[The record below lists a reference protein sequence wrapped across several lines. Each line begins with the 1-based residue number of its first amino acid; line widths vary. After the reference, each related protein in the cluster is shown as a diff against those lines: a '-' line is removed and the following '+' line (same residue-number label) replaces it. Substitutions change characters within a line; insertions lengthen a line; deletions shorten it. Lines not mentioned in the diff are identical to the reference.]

1 MHAVAEELKS
11 ILKTADNLRQI
22 GDRAASVRPAPGK
35 WSKKEI
41 LGHLVDSAANN
52 HQRFVRLQLTP
63 RLELPGYDGDAWVS
77 LQHYQDR
84 PWQDLIDLWLMYNTQ
99 LAEVIRYVD
108 PKALRNVWRA
118 PDGKD
123 QNLEF
128 IIRDYLVHMQHHL
141 DQILFKNS

>member
-1 MHAVAEELKS
+1 MQAVAEELKS
-11 ILKTADNLRQI
+11 ILKAAANLRQI
-22 GDRAASVRPAPGK
+22 DEPSASVRPAPGK

-84 PWQDLIDLWLMYNTQ
+84 PWRDIIDLWLMYNTQ
-99 LAEVIRYVD
+99 LADVIRFVD
-108 PKALRNVWRA
+108 PGSLRHIWRA

-123 QNLEF
+123 VDLEF
-128 IIRDYLVHMQHHL
+128 IIRDYVVHMRHHL
-141 DQILFKNS
+141 DQILVKNS